1 MPCSQNHRLRSRS
14 PVTAYIGYMIAWCLV
29 PAALLALGALPWLG
43 HKATMRALDASGL

>member
-1 MPCSQNHRLRSRS
+1 
-14 PVTAYIGYMIAWCLV
+14 MIAWCLV